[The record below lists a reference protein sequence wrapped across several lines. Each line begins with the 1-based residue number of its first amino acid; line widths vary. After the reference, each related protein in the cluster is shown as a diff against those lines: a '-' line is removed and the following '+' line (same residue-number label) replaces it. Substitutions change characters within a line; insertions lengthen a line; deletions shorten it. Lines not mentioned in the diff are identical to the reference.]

1 MTSRASHINIQ
12 TDGHPLRLDGT
23 VKYGETITG
32 VFKHP
37 GKTDFEEFIEDTLRG
52 WTGEQNDDICLNNL
66 SEKPLRPMCTN
77 PTESKLYYT
86 ALYRLALPA
95 GFFPKVVMRM
105 PTTMAVPADLP
116 PSWTVK
122 KIDVIVVPDD
132 YESLFA
138 TSSDD
143 SGGERDPR
151 DPRDSDLTES
161 DSEDEGN
168 SGSAVAPVIAR
179 PQSGKAKAATKT
191 KRKKDAFI
199 CSSEDDDSETESEDD
214 DSETESEEYD
224 DSETESED
232 ESDFDDP
239 LACAGDGGDDGN
251 DDYDDYYSDDELPGE
266 MWRDPA
272 GGGFLIMSSDMCP
285 DGLQAV
291 RTRKRKREQVPTVP
305 TVPTR
310 YSKRVAARARK
321 KPCLYGQ

>member
-305 TVPTR
+305 TR

>member
-86 ALYRLALPA
+86 PLYRLALPA

-305 TVPTR
+305 TR